1 MASEQAVARRD
12 DPLRS
17 PRRRAGYNA
26 AEQQFSL
33 MLQQRLNALLEGKR
47 NSLALLRRYPNQPD
61 RLGVMATPARVP
73 RDQLRLH
80 TVEGI
85 IWDALDFVRPDAAGG
100 PVAQNL
106 APDGSVVE
114 HQMFST
120 RYPHI
125 VIERTDRYVGDGSD
139 PVEITWSLRRV
150 QNLRRHTQFNRLLD
164 AANLAF
170 ELLRVIR

>member
-17 PRRRAGYNA
+17 PRQRASYNT

-33 MLQQRLNALLEGKR
+33 LLQQRLRALLEGR
-47 NSLALLRRYPNQPD
+47 SDSLALLRRYPNQPD

-73 RDQLRLH
+73 RDQLRLS

-85 IWDALDFVRPDAAGG
+85 IWDALDFVRPDALGG

-106 APDGSVVE
+106 DPDGSVVE

-125 VIERTDRYVGDGSD
+125 VIERTDRYVDDGSD
-139 PVEITWSLRRV
+139 PVEITWCLRRV
-150 QNLRRHTQFNRLLD
+150 QNQRTQTQFNRLLD